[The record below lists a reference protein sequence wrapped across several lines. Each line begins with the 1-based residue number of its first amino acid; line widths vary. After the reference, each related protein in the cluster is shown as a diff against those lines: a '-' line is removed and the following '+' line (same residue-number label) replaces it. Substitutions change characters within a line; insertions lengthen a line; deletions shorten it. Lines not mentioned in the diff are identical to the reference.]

1 MYTTIMNCVPKLVW
15 NFCQAIQL
23 RHINKVSWLSIHPS
37 IHPSVRPFIHPSI
50 FQRTRFWR
58 INTIQLIL
66 PCRDI
71 IIDQSFKSVNP
82 PNRPWFPSYP
92 GPLYQNE
99 VKCSAF
105 DIEMIC
111 YSLEIKRISTRK
123 VMHLAP
129 ILKFR
134 GFGTRKWPIQFCTK
148 KRQRAACA
156 RNKKLLNYIQLAE
169 KWGFSSLAGGRL
181 RVQRL
186 KVTFLSP
193 CTNL

>member
-1 MYTTIMNCVPKLVW
+1 MSPNYFGVFAKLYSSDTSIKFSDYLSIHPAV
-15 NFCQAIQL
+15 
-23 RHINKVSWLSIHPS
+23 RPSIHPS
-37 IHPSVRPFIHPSI
+37 IHPSI
-50 FQRTRFWR
+50 FKRTRLWR

-82 PNRPWFPSYP
+82 LNRPWFPSYP

-129 ILKFR
+129 FWNLEFLELGGDLFNFVPKK
-134 GFGTRKWPIQFCTK
+134 GKEQHAQERKC
-148 KRQRAACA
+148 
-156 RNKKLLNYIQLAE
+156 LLITSN
-169 KWGFSSLAGGRL
+169 
-181 RVQRL
+181 
-186 KVTFLSP
+186 
-193 CTNL
+193 

>member
-1 MYTTIMNCVPKLVW
+1 MSPNYFGVFAKLY
-15 NFCQAIQL
+15 
-23 RHINKVSWLSIHPS
+23 SSDTSIKFSDYLS
-37 IHPSVRPFIHPSI
+37 IHPSVRPSIHPSI
-50 FQRTRFWR
+50 FKRTRLWR
-58 INTIQLIL
+58 INTIQLVL

-82 PNRPWFPSYP
+82 LNRPWFPSYP

-129 ILKFR
+129 FWNLEFLELGSDLFNFVPKK
-134 GFGTRKWPIQFCTK
+134 GKEQHAQERK
-148 KRQRAACA
+148 
-156 RNKKLLNYIQLAE
+156 
-169 KWGFSSLAGGRL
+169 S
-181 RVQRL
+181 
-186 KVTFLSP
+186 FLITS
-193 CTNL
+193 N

>member
-1 MYTTIMNCVPKLVW
+1 MRGFNIITIILLVYSNNELCPQIILEFLPSYTAPTH
-15 NFCQAIQL
+15 
-23 RHINKVSWLSIHPS
+23 HIKFSDYLS
-37 IHPSVRPFIHPSI
+37 IHPSVRPSIHPSI
-50 FQRTRFWR
+50 FKRTRLWR

-82 PNRPWFPSYP
+82 LNRPWFPSYP

-129 ILKFR
+129 FWNLEFLEL
-134 GFGTRKWPIQFCTK
+134 GSDLFNFVPK
-148 KRQRAACA
+148 KGKEQHA
-156 RNKKLLNYIQLAE
+156 
-169 KWGFSSLAGGRL
+169 
-181 RVQRL
+181 
-186 KVTFLSP
+186 
-193 CTNL
+193 